1 MKLTN
6 RYRYR
11 GIHRKWND
19 QLTELEECRG
29 REVRER
35 KKRKLSAQFAE
46 RVLRWGGGKVRG
58 RGRSARKDAADTFS
72 CIEKSGKKRGWGEG
86 WVGGENRL
94 SRRRHR
100 WWPRGTRGWERDKE
114 GITLFTMPRT
124 WRRRPWIRFRGDSRH
139 HPAKERREEG
149 KEGAKNA
156 AEVIK

>member
-72 CIEKSGKKRGWGEG
+72 CIEKSGKKRGWGRGESVERTG
-86 WVGGENRL
+86 WVEEGTGGGLGGRGGENETKREL
-94 SRRRHR
+94 RFSRCR
-100 WWPRGTRGWERDKE
+100 ERD
-114 GITLFTMPRT
+114 GGGRGLDSGVTRATTPRK
-124 WRRRPWIRFRGDSRH
+124 REEKR
-139 HPAKERREEG
+139 ERRG
-149 KEGAKNA
+149 RRTRRKS
-156 AEVIK
+156 